1 MAKQPLVGL
10 IREKKKTCL
19 EKNILLP
26 LVCCVVETCW
36 ELPGPL
42 CSAVLLS
49 KGGSCPSPGCV
60 LGIAERFCC
69 SADYQKVTQ
78 HYCQECPFLGDNK
91 CFPQA
96 PLPSASKGLVV
107 TGNWNPLCCAHSSQE
122 SCLPWLFQ
130 LPGILLPIAS
140 LQLLA
145 SVTTNRSSHPSA
157 SVSPAVW
164 GH

>member
-10 IREKKKTCL
+10 IRGKKKTCL

-36 ELPGPL
+36 ELPGPV

-69 SADYQKVTQ
+69 SADYTVPES
-78 HYCQECPFLGDNK
+78 HSALLSGVS
-91 CFPQA
+91 FPGGQQMLPPELLFHPHPRVWRSQGIGTPCVVPTA
-96 PLPSASKGLVV
+96 PRNRACHGFS
-107 TGNWNPLCCAHSSQE
+107 SSQE
-122 SCLPWLFQ
+122 SCFP
-130 LPGILLPIAS
+130 LLLS
-140 LQLLA
+140 SCLQL
-145 SVTTNRSSHPSA
+145 
-157 SVSPAVW
+157 
-164 GH
+164 